1 MIYNI
6 YLPAQ
11 LTKYINT
18 KSHMSIRLLIGITCL
33 LSTTLF
39 AQSNK
44 DKDQQQLYSY
54 LYSKQYNQAKSLIN
68 SKFLTSIEPTRKIIG
83 YVYLADYYGEIN
95 NEEKKVEALETAK
108 KIAQNTNRLIDQAYV
123 NLGYTRY
130 YCRLKQDELFIKTL
144 NQTIKDFSA
153 FDGEDFILTQL
164 YFLRYNYKAKNSLEN
179 DTRMDAILAN
189 KHALASKNPLLINY
203 TYSNLG
209 YYYKQKFHET
219 DDKKYIDSA
228 VGTAEKTLH
237 YAELIED
244 ERVRDRSMI
253 VYNLNQSSLV
263 GFIEDKNNPDEI
275 LKYSLQALVIA
286 NKHKSYNDFKSFI
299 YNNIG
304 SNYSLR
310 EKYNEAEKYF
320 KMAYDLVKDN
330 QQLTNYKIKFLSN
343 LATNAEKKGNLKE
356 ALRYLQEE
364 KDLILEEN
372 QYQFDNST
380 KSLEIFYE
388 TEQANQKIKQL
399 EDTNRYTKI
408 QSILYVCLSIVGTA
422 ILIII
427 FYNVQYK
434 RKLKVQREIID
445 DLKNQL
451 HS

>member
-1 MIYNI
+1 MPNRLFMFLTWLIS
-6 YLPAQ
+6 LP
-11 LTKYINT
+11 
-18 KSHMSIRLLIGITCL
+18 
-33 LSTTLF
+33 LF
-39 AQSNK
+39 AQSNQ
-44 DKDQQQLYSY
+44 DKDQQQVYSY

-83 YVYLADYYGEIN
+83 YVYLADYYGEVN
-95 NEEKKVEALETAK
+95 NEKKKVESLEAAK
-108 KIAQNTNRLIDQAYV
+108 KIAQNTNRPIDQAYV
-123 NLGYTRY
+123 NFGYTRY
-130 YCRLKQDELFIKTL
+130 YSRLKQDELFIKTL
-144 NQTIKDFSA
+144 NQTINEFSA
-153 FDGEDFILTQL
+153 FEDEDFILTQL
-164 YFLRYNYKAKNSLEN
+164 YFLRYNYKSKNSLEN
-179 DTRMDAILAN
+179 DTRTDAVLAN
-189 KHALASKNPLLINY
+189 KHAIASKNPLLINY

-219 DDKKYIDSA
+219 EDYKYIDSA
-228 VGTAEKTLH
+228 VTVAQKTLH

-263 GFIEDKNNPDEI
+263 GFVKGKDHPDEI

-286 NKHKSYNDFKSFI
+286 NKNSNYNDFKSFI

-310 EKYNEAEKYF
+310 GNYDEAEKYF

-343 LATNAEKKGNLKE
+343 LSSNAEKKGNLND
-356 ALRYLQEE
+356 ALRYLKEE
-364 KDLILEEN
+364 KELILQEN

-388 TEQANQKIKQL
+388 TEQANQRIKQL
-399 EDTNRYTKI
+399 EETNRYTKI
-408 QSILYVCLSIVGTA
+408 QTLLYVCLSIVGTA

-427 FYNVQYK
+427 FFNVQYK
-434 RKLKVQREIID
+434 RKLKVQREIIND
-445 DLKNQL
+445 FKNQL
-451 HS
+451 QL